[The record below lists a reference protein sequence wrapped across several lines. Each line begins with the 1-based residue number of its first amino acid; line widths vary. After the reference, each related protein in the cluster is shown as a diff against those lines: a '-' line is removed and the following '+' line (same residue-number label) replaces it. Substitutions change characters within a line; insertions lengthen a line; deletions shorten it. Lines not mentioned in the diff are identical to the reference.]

1 MTIVTLE
8 KDEEGNLILPLGD
21 GLCEE
26 LGWEIGD
33 TIEWIDNGDGSWIM
47 RKMNMEKEW
56 VLVDTVSMFR
66 MRYMVEV
73 PKGKAEW
80 ALDTVVCNDAK
91 EFSQEHLGETIV
103 SHRVMTEEEALALCD
118 VDNDYIKGWTVEQK
132 KKSFFTEEGY
142 VNEYK

>member
-8 KDEEGNLILPLGD
+8 QDEEGNLILPLGD

-56 VLVDTVSMFR
+56 VLVEAVSMFR

-73 PKGKAEW
+73 PKGKAEY

-118 VDNDYIKGWTVEQK
+118 ADNNYLKGWTTEQK
-132 KKSFFTEEGY
+132 KNSFFTEEGY